1 MNNTGIEITARIA
14 ATHRADVA
22 REVATARV
30 ARRTRRPQ
38 EPTVTEA
45 PSGRWSGWS
54 RWVPA
59 PRPAH

>member
-1 MNNTGIEITARIA
+1 MNDTAILTTARIA
-14 ATHRADVA
+14 AFHRADVA

-45 PSGRWSGWS
+45 PSRRWSGWT